1 MKPKIKFNNIEY
13 RVTFN
18 KDAGQYNITE
28 CHCEWCIPISNLIVP
43 DFLLKQ
49 NRILNY
55 IKRNNGF
62 IGGEA
67 ITFKSVGKSIHNPTD
82 NSENDEVFAKRLAL
96 TRSQR
101 HAFKIAGGLYNE
113 AFLSCYYNITNKI
126 GDLADAALMRG
137 NDCHIHVQDL
147 INDKY
152 GK

>member
-28 CHCEWCIPISNLIVP
+28 CHCEWQIPISNLIVP
-43 DFLLKQ
+43 NFLLKQ
-49 NRILNY
+49 NKILNY

-62 IGGEA
+62 IGSKA
-67 ITFKSVGKSIHNPTD
+67 ITFKSVGKSVHNPND
-82 NSENDEVFAKRLAL
+82 NSLNDEVFAKRLAS
-96 TRSQR
+96 TRAQR

-113 AFLSCYYNITNKI
+113 AFLCCYYNITNKI
-126 GDLADAALMRG
+126 GDLADAALMCG

-152 GK
+152 